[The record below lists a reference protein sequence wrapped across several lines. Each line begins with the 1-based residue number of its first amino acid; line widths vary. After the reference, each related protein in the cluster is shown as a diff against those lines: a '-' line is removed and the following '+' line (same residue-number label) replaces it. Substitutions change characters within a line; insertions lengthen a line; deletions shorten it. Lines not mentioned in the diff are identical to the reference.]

1 VNEEQL
7 ALEGMPEPLE
17 LPERDPVI
25 DEDWVQDLLDN
36 PDAPVEELLTAFQI
50 SGIDPRLRDATLLH
64 PRLASVDLATAISGW
79 PESTRDRAVSV
90 TDNRP
95 LLEKWADSPIPFER
109 AVVAMNPRCPA
120 DLASALASDPE
131 PAVRA
136 NAVCCPQLPRPE
148 RAGIANRDPN
158 PDVRD
163 FTRWLMTTI
172 RGRDILEGHRYA
184 QAPGESDG
192 VVARVVTYG
201 LDRALCGP
209 S

>member
-1 VNEEQL
+1 MNEEQL

-17 LPERDPVI
+17 LPEGEPVM
-25 DEDWVQDLLDN
+25 DEDWVQELLDN

-64 PRLASVDLATAISGW
+64 PRLASVDLATAIGDW
-79 PESTRDRAVSV
+79 PESMRDRAVSI

-95 LLEKWADSPIPFER
+95 LLEQWAKSPIPYER

-148 RAGIANRDPN
+148 RAAIANRDPD
-158 PDVRD
+158 PDVRG
-163 FTRWLMTTI
+163 FTRWVLTTLK
-172 RGRDILEGHRYA
+172 GQDFVAGHRYA
-184 QAPGESDG
+184 QAPGKAEG
-192 VVARVVTYG
+192 VVARVITYAITR
-201 LDRALCGP
+201 DDQP
-209 S
+209 PV